1 MAHTLP
7 TDAALLCLV
16 VLLLGARHG
25 FDADHLAAI
34 DGMTRLQSRS
44 RRVLARWCGALF
56 SLGHGGVVMLVAV
69 LLSTLQGSWQ
79 APQWLDA
86 AGRGISI
93 VFLLL
98 LGIANLRAVL
108 AAPAGQLVVATGL
121 RGRWIQGRLRDWL
134 QGRSAWAV
142 AGVGALFALSFD
154 TLSQAAVFAVAG
166 SAAGGMGLAL
176 LLGLLFTIGMM
187 MTDALNGWWLA
198 RLLARADALAVRASH
213 VMGWAVAGT
222 SLLVAALALARW
234 ASEAVDAWAGRQ
246 DLLFGT
252 VLMGVLALS
261 YGVARGLA
269 MSGAPQ
275 SRRTSHPA

>member
-1 MAHTLP
+1 LTHNLP
-7 TDAALLCLV
+7 TDTALLCLV

-34 DGMTRLQSRS
+34 DGMTRLHGRS
-44 RRVLARWCGALF
+44 RRALARWCGALF
-56 SLGHGGVVMLVAV
+56 SLGHGGVVMLVA
-69 LLSTLQGSWQ
+69 LALSGLQGSWQ

-98 LGIANLRAVL
+98 LGIANLRALL
-108 AAPAGQLVVATGL
+108 AVPAGQRVAPAGL
-121 RGRWIQGRLRDWL
+121 RSRLIQDWLQHWL
-134 QGRSAWAV
+134 QGRSPWAV

-154 TLSQAAVFAVAG
+154 TLSQAAMFAVAG

-198 RLLARADALAVRASH
+198 RLLARADALAVRASR

-222 SLLVAALALARW
+222 SLMVAALALARW
-234 ASEAVDAWAGRQ
+234 TSGVVDGWAGQQ
-246 DLLFGT
+246 DLLLGAV
-252 VLMGVLALS
+252 VLSVLALS
-261 YGVARGLA
+261 YGVARGLVMA
-269 MSGAPQ
+269 GSQQPGQ
-275 SRRTSHPA
+275 TTHPV